1 MDPRVA
7 PGSESGGTAMGP
19 VPTLVATPSDAFSM
33 ALLAQQL
40 PPLPLFSGKQ
50 PDGDGENFSEWLER
64 LELVASTC
72 HWHDQAKLVNV
83 TTRLCGSASQFYR
96 SCTSQQRSSYKEL
109 TDVLR
114 SSFIPVQFQSVQSSQ
129 FHERKQ
135 GPKELVDEYV
145 QDLQRLFHRAYAG
158 TAHTGEEA
166 QAMGQS
172 VLQY

>member
-1 MDPRVA
+1 M
-7 PGSESGGTAMGP
+7 
-19 VPTLVATPSDAFSM
+19 
-33 ALLAQQL
+33 
-40 PPLPLFSGKQ
+40 
-50 PDGDGENFSEWLER
+50 
-64 LELVASTC
+64 
-72 HWHDQAKLVNV
+72 
-83 TTRLCGSASQFYR
+83 
-96 SCTSQQRSSYKEL
+96 
-109 TDVLR
+109 LR

-172 VLQY
+172 VLQYQFVAGLRVSLKAKVVGCPGPFEELLSKARF